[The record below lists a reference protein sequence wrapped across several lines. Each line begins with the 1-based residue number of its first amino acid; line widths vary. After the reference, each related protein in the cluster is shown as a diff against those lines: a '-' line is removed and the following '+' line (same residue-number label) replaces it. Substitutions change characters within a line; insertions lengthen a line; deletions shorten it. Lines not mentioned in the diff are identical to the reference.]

1 MNGSWEN
8 NWLAFAD
15 ELERKLQSGATLE
28 ELAKCFGGRQ
38 IKWNGTVEQVDFDE
52 LAAIV
57 DVALPNRIVTLEDG
71 GQALLDGL
79 TLPVAEA
86 STEKWRGLS
95 TGADVTFVAT
105 LGEAG
110 SPFSP
115 IEVKTLKSGES
126 IIMIRVSNAIPLV

>member
-1 MNGSWEN
+1 MNGTWEN

-15 ELERKLQSGATLE
+15 ELERKLQSGATPE
-28 ELAKCFGGRQ
+28 ELARCFGGRQ
-38 IKWNGTVEQVDFDE
+38 VKWNGTVEQVDFDE

-57 DVALPNRIVTLEDG
+57 DVALPNRVVTLEDG
-71 GQALLDGL
+71 GQSPLDGL
-79 TLPVAEA
+79 TLAVAEA

-95 TGADVTFVAT
+95 TGDDVTFVAT